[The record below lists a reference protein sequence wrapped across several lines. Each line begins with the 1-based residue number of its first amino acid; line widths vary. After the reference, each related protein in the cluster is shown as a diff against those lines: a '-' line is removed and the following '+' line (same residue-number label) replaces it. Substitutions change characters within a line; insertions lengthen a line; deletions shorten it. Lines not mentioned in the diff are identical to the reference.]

1 MAPTLILSPSKDGS
15 HILLSLIM
23 IFPLQNSRPSP
34 SLRNSFKPENP
45 KSSPFPLPSL
55 VPMISS
61 NALLFYVELHNT
73 TLSWKI
79 SGLNNK
85 IHKNGLTTAP
95 ATLRSQLPKIS
106 LTFLLSMEIVL
117 FISLKPSRSPSTE
130 MASSTQSPNSLLLTK
145 SIKTFKK
152 SHFTQNL
159 TVMLEKWLLMPAGLL
174 MFLSF
179 RQ

>member
-1 MAPTLILSPSKDGS
+1 MALPLIQSPSKDGS
-15 HILLSLIM
+15 RMLLSLIM

-34 SLRNSFKPENP
+34 SLRKSFKPENA
-45 KSSPFPLPSL
+45 KSLPFPLPSL
-55 VPMISS
+55 VPMTSY
-61 NALLFYVELHNT
+61 NAILFYAELHNT
-73 TLSWKI
+73 TLSWKT
-79 SGLNNK
+79 SSLKSK

-117 FISLKPSRSPSTE
+117 FIFLKPSRSLSTE
-130 MASSTQSPNSLLLTK
+130 TVSSTQSPNSLLLTK

-159 TVMLEKWLLMPAGLL
+159 TVMLEK
-174 MFLSF
+174 
-179 RQ
+179 